1 MLPGEREVA
10 GLRCVEVLAALSDY
24 LDGTLPDTEVRRITA
39 HVAGCHW
46 CERFGGSF
54 AAAIAGLRATL
65 AEPEPVPADVT
76 DRLKARLAQDAAR

>member
-24 LDGTLPDTEVRRITA
+24 LDGTLSEADVGRMTA

-54 AAAIAGLRATL
+54 GAAVRALRATL
-65 AEPEPVPADVT
+65 ADPEPLPEDVEA
-76 DRLKARLAQDAAR
+76 RLRARLAAP